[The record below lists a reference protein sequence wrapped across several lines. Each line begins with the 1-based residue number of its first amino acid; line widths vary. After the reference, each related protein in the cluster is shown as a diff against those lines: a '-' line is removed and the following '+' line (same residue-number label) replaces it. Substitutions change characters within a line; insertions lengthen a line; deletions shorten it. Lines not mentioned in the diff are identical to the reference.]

1 MKSSLLKKSNIV
13 LLLVLALL
21 IIPQSRQVLQI
32 WLFKGW
38 SFINKSNVI
47 EEKDRVSISDY
58 NWDLVSE
65 DGKNFNFKE
74 TQGEVVF
81 INFWATWCP
90 PCIAE
95 MPSLQKL
102 YTSYGNRVVFLFI
115 TNDDFKV
122 VRRFKDKNNYNFK
135 VYQPM
140 GAIPDELMG
149 RTIPRTFIINK
160 MGEIIVDERGVINW
174 NSEAIRKQLNKL
186 LSVKPI

>member
-13 LLLVLALL
+13 LLLVLTLL

-47 EEKDRVSISDY
+47 EEKDRISISDY
-58 NWDLVSE
+58 NWDLESE
-65 DGKNFNFKE
+65 DGKKFNFKE

-135 VYQPM
+135 VYRPM
-140 GAIPDELMG
+140 GDIPDELMG

-174 NSEAIRKQLNKL
+174 NSEAIRKQLDKL
-186 LSVKPI
+186 LSLKPI